1 MSPSLPDSK
10 DLQTFLLAATEA
22 AKTAGAYSRS
32 RFGTRLDVEMKGEIN
47 PVTEVDKESER
58 LIAESLRR
66 RFPDHDILGEEG
78 QGQRKDSPYKW
89 IIDPLDGTV
98 NYSHGYPLY
107 AVSIALEFEGSIIAG
122 AVYDPLHEE
131 MFSAVKGGGAFLNGN
146 PIRVSGV
153 EKLIQAM
160 IGTGFSYTFK
170 QNKDKSLE
178 HFQNIIMR
186 AQAVRRDGVAA
197 IDLCYV
203 ACGRFDGFWE
213 LNLFPWDVAAGV
225 LIITEAHGKVSRF
238 DGTPFSVYDKEIL
251 VTNGI
256 VHAEMIS
263 ALAMARS

>member
-1 MSPSLPDSK
+1 MTSPAH
-10 DLQTFLLAATEA
+10 DLNVFLDAAVNA
-22 AKTAGAYSRS
+22 AKAAGLYSKG
-32 RFGTRLDVEMKGEIN
+32 RFGTKLSVEMKGEIN

-58 LIAESLRR
+58 LIVERLRAQ
-66 RFPDHDILGEEG
+66 FPDHDLLGEEG

-107 AVSIALEFEGSIIAG
+107 AVSIALEFSGEIVVG
-122 AVYDPLHEE
+122 AVYDPLRDET
-131 MFSAVKGGGAFLNGN
+131 FTAVKGGGAALNAR
-146 PIRVSGV
+146 PIRVSPT

-178 HFQNIIMR
+178 HFQNVITK

-225 LIITEAHGKVSRF
+225 LIIKEAGGKVTRF

-251 VTNGI
+251 ATNGALHCEI
-256 VHAEMIS
+256 VA
-263 ALAMARS
+263 ALAAK